1 MEKIR
6 FDLVDN
12 HALGKTLYANAVVIY
27 TDEGS
32 YRVPIAEI
40 EQVEFV
46 EYVKPDQPVVKKKS
60 KKED

>member
-1 MEKIR
+1 
-6 FDLVDN
+6 
-12 HALGKTLYANAVVIY
+12 VIY